1 MRLLQNFPS
10 LTKTLSTFPR
20 TIKLVLAV
28 CILTAVTCLSAL
40 AQTTTSSIFGTISDP
55 AGAVIPNARV
65 VAVNTATGVHY
76 AAITDSTGGF
86 RITQLPPG
94 PYTLEASSSGFATKQ
109 TTPFTLFVA
118 QALQQNLSLATGVAT
133 ETVSV
138 AASALLLNTQNS
150 SEGQIVENQQIEQ
163 LPLNGRDFI
172 QLTSLTAG
180 VTPVVS
186 GISSSA
192 NQWTTG
198 VAPSTGGS
206 QTAAVDIAGTREDD
220 VSYLYDGIE
229 TRNAWYGAEGLLPS
243 VDNIQEFRVEQSGM
257 SAATGDGAAFINIV
271 TRSGTNTLHGTA
283 YEFLRNNDLDARN
296 YFDVGAPPAFHQNQ
310 FGGSVGG
317 PIKKSKLFF
326 FLNYEGFR
334 QIAPSDLYNLVPTAA
349 QRAGNFSADK
359 NQLYDPYT
367 GAPFA
372 GNIIPAADFNALGVK
387 ILSFYPLP
395 NGSFLN
401 GADNYF
407 NVADTINNWNQ
418 ENGRIDWNPRDKD
431 ALFVRMTLQSQAL
444 TEQNITPYRTSVYPS
459 DPKNLA
465 VGWTHTF
472 SANLVNNLRWG
483 WSHTSTG
490 ENRADAYDTALAN
503 PIGFI
508 GEEDQAGSDGPPS
521 FGITGYANPGSTEGT
536 DIMREGLIMTTDDL
550 TMQRGKH
557 IMSVGADV
565 RYEPTYFYEDWAATS
580 VDFNGIYTGDTVAT
594 GDPIADVLVGVPDY
608 AQTAF
613 GNPTLNFRRWYMGY
627 YAQDDWRI
635 TPTLT
640 LNAGIRWDHHTQPT
654 DTANHVGTF
663 DFATDQ
669 DLTYPAT
676 NALGL
681 GRAMVHGDY
690 TDWEPRLGF
699 NWVPF
704 GDSKTD
710 IKGGAGVY
718 FTQANMNQYEVE
730 VDTTQYYLVDAFSNS
745 PVGTTPPSFSLN
757 QLFTT
762 TTPGSAPTVSFINP
776 NNRDPYVF
784 EYNLAVDHTIGPWL
798 FEVSYIGSNSHRVE
812 VRSNLN
818 PVQPD
823 GKTIVPQ
830 WNGIQENLD
839 AGNSDYNA
847 VFGRIVRQFRNGFS
861 LTAAYTYSKCF
872 SDPWQDEFDWHPL
885 DLKLDWGHCAY
896 SLDQNFT
903 ANAVY
908 QLPFG
913 KGRQFMN
920 QGGWSDA
927 VLGGWEVSG
936 IASALSGAWL
946 TLGGAGQNLGLFVN
960 SLPNVTGP
968 VNHTSLFSGIGKNG
982 KIGPLFNTANV
993 TPETA
998 TGVQGNASVQNIA
1011 SPGWQDYDVS
1021 ADKSWKVQQYQL
1033 TFRGDFFNVF
1043 NHPQFTGLDTGV
1055 DDATFGDVTSANAAR
1070 EIQLSL
1076 RFAF

>member
-1 MRLLQNFPS
+1 MKLQQQQCAS
-10 LTKTLSTFPR
+10 LTGTGSKAVRIIKTALVLCVLMTFP
-20 TIKLVLAV
+20 
-28 CILTAVTCLSAL
+28 CLSAL
-40 AQTTTSSIFGTISDP
+40 AQNNTTSSIVGTITDP
-55 AGAVIPNARV
+55 TGAVIPNAHV
-65 VAVNTATGVHY
+65 VASNTATGVRY
-76 AAITDSTGGF
+76 PAVTDSTGGF

-94 PYTLEASSSGFATKQ
+94 PYTLEASSPGFSTKR
-109 TTPFTLFVA
+109 TTPFTLLIS
-118 QALQQNLSLATGVAT
+118 QDLQQNLALATGVAT
-133 ETVSV
+133 QTVSV
-138 AASALLLNTQNS
+138 VASALLLNTENA

-163 LPLNGRDFI
+163 LPLNGRDFM
-172 QLTSLTAG
+172 QLTSLTGG
-180 VTPVVS
+180 VTPVVT

-198 VAPSTGGS
+198 PAPSTGGS

-243 VDNIQEFRVEQSGM
+243 LDNIQEFRVAESGM
-257 SAATGDGAAFINIV
+257 SAATGDGAAFVNIV
-271 TRSGTNTLHGTA
+271 TRSGTNTFHGTA
-283 YEFLRNNDLDARN
+283 YEFLRNNDFDARN
-296 YFDVGAPPAFHQNQ
+296 WFDVGAPPPFHQNQ
-310 FGGSVGG
+310 FGGAIGG
-317 PIKKSKLFF
+317 PIKKNKLFF
-326 FLNYEGFR
+326 YLNYEGFR
-334 QIAPSDLYNLVPTAA
+334 QIAPSDEYNLVPTAA
-349 QRAGNFSADK
+349 QLSGNFSSDPTP
-359 NQLYDPYT
+359 LIDPYT
-367 GAPFA
+367 GAPFP
-372 GNIIPAADFNALGVK
+372 GNMIPSTAFNALGLK
-387 ILSFYPLP
+387 ILSFFPAP
-395 NGSFLN
+395 NGTYLN

-407 NVADTINNWNQ
+407 NVANTINNWNQ
-418 ENGRIDWNPRDKD
+418 ENARIDWNPRDKD
-431 ALFVRMTLQSQAL
+431 ALFVRMTLQSQSL
-444 TEQNITPYRTSVYPS
+444 TEENITPYRTSVYPS

-472 SANLVNNLRWG
+472 NANLVNNLRWG

-490 ENRADAYDTALAN
+490 ENRADAYNTALAN
-503 PIGFI
+503 PIGFNN
-508 GEEDQAGSDGPPS
+508 EEDQPGSDGPPS
-521 FGITGYANPGSTEGT
+521 FSITGYANAGSTEGT

-557 IMSVGADV
+557 TMSVGADV

-580 VDFNGIYTGDTVAT
+580 VDFNGIYTGQSV
-594 GDPIADVLVGVPDY
+594 ADVLVGVPDY

-627 YAQDDWRI
+627 YAQDDWKAS
-635 TPTLT
+635 PKLT
-640 LNAGIRWDHHTQPT
+640 LNAGIRWDHHTQPY

-676 NALGL
+676 SALGL
-681 GRAMVHGDY
+681 GRTMVHGDFN
-690 TDWEPRLGF
+690 DWEPRLGF

-704 GDSKTD
+704 RDSKTD
-710 IKGGAGVY
+710 IKGGGGVY

-730 VDTTQYYLVDAFSNS
+730 VDTTDYYLVDAFSNS
-745 PVGTTPPSFSLN
+745 PAGTVPPSFTLN

-776 NNRDPYVF
+776 HNRDPYVF
-784 EYNLAVDHTIGPWL
+784 EYNLAIDHTIGTWL
-798 FEVSYIGSNSHRVE
+798 FELSYIGSNSHKVE

-823 GKTIVPQ
+823 GSTLVPQ

-847 VFGRIVRQFRNGFS
+847 VFGRIVRQFHNGFS

-872 SDPWQDEFDWHPL
+872 SDPWQDQFDWHPL

-913 KGRQFMN
+913 RGKQFMN
-920 QGGWSDA
+920 NGGWSDA
-927 VLGGWEVSG
+927 LLGGWEVSG
-936 IASALSGAWL
+936 IASVLSGAWL

-960 SLPNVTGP
+960 NLPNTTGP
-968 VNHTSLFSGIGKNG
+968 VNNTSLFSGIGKHG
-982 KIGPLFNTANV
+982 KIGPLFNTGNV
-993 TPETA
+993 KPETA
-998 TGVQGNASVQNIA
+998 TGVQGNAGVQNIS
-1011 SPGWQDYDVS
+1011 SPGWQNYDIS
-1021 ADKSWKVQQYQL
+1021 ADKSWKVDRYQL

-1043 NHPQFTGLDTGV
+1043 NHPQFNGLDTGV

-1076 RFAF
+1076 RFTF